1 MAGSSVLQAHLG
13 RAGMCLQAFAVRQRR
28 GNAAEPVGTCGG
40 HLDDAGTLLEI
51 VDASL
56 AFAGCAC
63 PKSQCPVMKK
73 SCKNSGSCCATTGT
87 CPVKKSQQQ

>member
-1 MAGSSVLQAHLG
+1 VGAMIRDSGMSGGLEKAFPPACANRILCYGLLSMKSILLSVL
-13 RAGMCLQAFAVRQRR
+13 CV
-28 GNAAEPVGTCGG
+28 
-40 HLDDAGTLLEI
+40 
-51 VDASL
+51 ASL